1 MQYNV
6 LNIVNYYK
14 LNVIETT
21 KKEFKF
27 RGLNVLHVNRLII
40 LPSVVKNSINASDHS
55 L

>member
-1 MQYNV
+1 MFTISYCDMQHTV

-27 RGLNVLHVNRLII
+27 RG
-40 LPSVVKNSINASDHS
+40 
-55 L
+55 